1 MTAARHSCGGVT
13 GQRVGGVSTG
23 PRMTAVAERLCR
35 VVVIQVVLASVG
47 PARKTRAWPLSGVT
61 TGPG

>member
-23 PRMTAVAERLCR
+23 PRMTTVAERLCR
-35 VVVIQVVLASVG
+35 VVVIQVVLTSVG
-47 PARKTRAWPLSGVT
+47 PAFKTRPSKAVALT

>member
-35 VVVIQVVLASVG
+35 VVVIQIVPTSVG
-47 PARKTRAWPLSGVT
+47 PAFKTGTPTTSGVT

>member
-35 VVVIQVVLASVG
+35 VVVIQVVLTSVG
-47 PARKTRAWPLSGVT
+47 PVFKTATSCAVVVT